1 MRITPCLTNTG
12 RGVGSRAITAGYSLI
27 ELMVTMLI
35 GLIIL
40 NGVFQIVIASKRSSI
55 DHQEISY
62 IQENARFALDI
73 ISRDVR
79 MAGYLG
85 CANRNTQQVNVIT
98 HDVMGF
104 IGTAGIVGFDHES
117 GTQKFP
123 TQYRALVKDKTDSL
137 MIRRGEYEQEFLVR
151 AQNPSTQTISLWSN
165 HSFDKDQPLAMV
177 DASCRFS
184 ALFTAASLPA
194 ATEISHQTSGNNCSA
209 TLRGQYT
216 CQQCSEG
223 SCPNQLVHASY
234 PAGSRVMPL
243 ISNAYFIG
251 ESTLLPGA
259 PALKRQTLSVVAGA
273 LTTETEELAT
283 GIENIQLQYGVDINN
298 DGQISEY
305 RSAHQMDINGD
316 GTIDNSD
323 WQSVRTVKIEL
334 LLVSQSPAFTEPQT
348 VKFAGI
354 DYTGLFMRQV
364 VSSTITIRNT
374 HSQS

>member
-1 MRITPCLTNTG
+1 MSNT
-12 RGVGSRAITAGYSLI
+12 RRLYPMNQKLENAGYSLI

-98 HDVMGF
+98 NDVMGF
-104 IGTAGIVGFDHES
+104 IGTAGIVGFDNES
-117 GTQKFP
+117 GKQQFP
-123 TQYRALVKDKTDSL
+123 EQYRDLVKEKTDSL

-151 AQNPSTQTISLWSN
+151 EQNPNTQTISLWAS
-165 HSFDKDQPLAMV
+165 HDFDKDQPLAMV

-184 ALFTAASLPA
+184 ALFTAASLPG
-194 ATEISHQTSGNNCSA
+194 ATEISHQASGNNCAA
-209 TLRGQYT
+209 TLRGQYS

-223 SCPNQLVHASY
+223 GCPNQLVHASY
-234 PAGSRVMPL
+234 PAGSRIMPL

-251 ESTLLPGA
+251 ESSLLPGS
-259 PALKRQTLSVVAGA
+259 PALKRQTLSVVGGM
-273 LTTETEELAT
+273 LTTQTEELAT
-283 GIENIQLQYGVDINN
+283 GIENIQLQYGVDVND
-298 DGQISEY
+298 DGQITEY
-305 RSAHQMDINGD
+305 RAAHQMDVNGD
-316 GTIDNSD
+316 GIIDNTD

-348 VKFAGI
+348 VTFAGV

-364 VSSTITIRNT
+364 VSSTIAIRNT

>member
-1 MRITPCLTNTG
+1 MNLLPNRSLSTLSISKH
-12 RGVGSRAITAGYSLI
+12 RGYSLI

-35 GLIIL
+35 GLIIM

-98 HDVMGF
+98 HDAMGF
-104 IGTAGIVGFDHES
+104 IGTAGIVGFDNES
-117 GTQKFP
+117 GKQQFP
-123 TQYRALVKDKTDSL
+123 VQYRELIREKTDSL

-151 AQNPSTQTISLWSN
+151 EQNPSTQTISLWAN
-165 HSFDKDQPLAMV
+165 HSFEKDQPLAMV

-184 ALFTAASLPA
+184 SLFTAASFPS
-194 ATEISHQTSGNNCSA
+194 TTTISHRASANNCAS
-209 TLRGQYT
+209 TLRGQYS
-216 CQQCSEG
+216 CGQCSEG
-223 SCPNQLVHASY
+223 GCPNQFVHAAY
-234 PAGSRVMPL
+234 PAGSRIMPL
-243 ISNAYFIG
+243 VSNAYFIG
-251 ESTLLPGA
+251 ESTLLPGS
-259 PALKRQTLSVVAGA
+259 PSLKRQTLSVVNGV
-273 LTTETEELAT
+273 LTTQTEELAT
-283 GIENIQLQYGVDINN
+283 GIENIQLQYGVDSNG
-298 DGQISEY
+298 DGQITEY
-305 RSAHQMDINGD
+305 RSAHQMDVNGD
-316 GTIDNSD
+316 GVIDNTD

-334 LLVSQSPAFTEPQT
+334 LLISQAPAFSEPQT
-348 VKFAGI
+348 ITFAGV

-374 HSQS
+374 QTPS